1 MMGLSLSRRARMA
14 LMVVFLLGLLLF
26 FPLRLAAGLAGTER
40 MGISA
45 RDVRGS
51 IWGGRI
57 DQLMLGRLPMGS
69 VRVALTPEA
78 LLLGRARFDIWRRVG
93 PADDVAGAMT
103 VGVGRICISDVSFSL
118 PFVRVVAPFPFVPLV
133 LLDFSLLFLG
143 YPI

>member
-1 MMGLSLSRRARMA
+1 
-14 LMVVFLLGLLLF
+14 MVIF
-26 FPLRLAAGLAGTER
+26 FFKQKTAYEVRISDGSSGVCSSDPAAGLAGTER

-51 IWGGRI
+51 IWGGRS

-93 PADDVAGAMT
+93 QADDVAGAMT
-103 VGVGRICISDVSFSL
+103 VGVGRIGIDDVTGSL
-118 PFVRVVAPFPFVPLV
+118 PLGRAFAPL
-133 LLDFSLLFLG
+133 
-143 YPI
+143 PIGS

>member
-93 PADDVAGAMT
+93 QADDVAGAMN
-103 VGVGRICISDVSFSL
+103 VGVGRIGLDDGTGSL
-118 PFVRVVAPFPFVPLV
+118 PIGRAFAPLPIGR
-133 LLDFSLLFLG
+133 LDMEG
-143 YPI
+143 EVGRAHV

>member
-40 MGISA
+40 MGVSA

-69 VRVALTPEA
+69 VRVALPPEA
-78 LLLGRARFDIWRRVG
+78 LPLGRARIDIWRRVG
-93 PADDVAGAMT
+93 QDAVVWGAMP
-103 VGVGRICISDVSFSL
+103 VGVGG
-118 PFVRVVAPFPFVPLV
+118 FVRANLTR
-133 LLDFSLLFLG
+133 SSSM
-143 YPI
+143 

>member
-1 MMGLSLSRRARMA
+1 
-14 LMVVFLLGLLLF
+14 
-26 FPLRLAAGLAGTER
+26 

-93 PADDVAGAMT
+93 QADDVAGAMT
-103 VGVGRICISDVSFSL
+103 VGVGRIGIDDATGPIPCVRGCGHLPYGSL
-118 PFVRVVAPFPFVPLV
+118 ATAVVALPRSV
-133 LLDFSLLFLG
+133 
-143 YPI
+143 YPSGHWGRAGTS

>member
-1 MMGLSLSRRARMA
+1 MIGVSLSRRARMA
-14 LMVVFLLGLLLF
+14 LVVVFLLGLLLF

-51 IWGGRI
+51 IWGCRI

-78 LLLGRARFDIWRRVG
+78 LLLGRARFDIGRRCG
-93 PADDVAGAMT
+93 QSDAVAGGTEA
-103 VGVGRICISDVSFSL
+103 GRGRIGSAGGDGSL
-118 PFVRVVAPFPFVPLV
+118 
-133 LLDFSLLFLG
+133 
-143 YPI
+143 

>member
-1 MMGLSLSRRARMA
+1 MRISDWSSDVCSSDLVGAGRCEMVGLSLSRRARMA

-57 DQLMLGRLPMGS
+57 DQLMPGRLPMGS
-69 VRVALTPEA
+69 VQI
-78 LLLGRARFDIWRRVG
+78 GRAHV
-93 PADDVAGAMT
+93 
-103 VGVGRICISDVSFSL
+103 
-118 PFVRVVAPFPFVPLV
+118 
-133 LLDFSLLFLG
+133 
-143 YPI
+143 